1 MQSIATTLHMEK
13 PRESR
18 MQQRK
23 GVTLLLFPLPLQGHI
38 NPMLQLANILYSK
51 GFSIIIIHTKFNSP
65 NPSKYPHFTFR
76 SIPDGLFEHETST
89 ADVVHLVTLL
99 NIKCIRSFHD
109 SLIKLLL
116 DVKEEPIA
124 CLITD
129 ADWYFTQA
137 VADSMKLPRLVLRTS
152 NISSFLVYA
161 ALPLLLEKGY
171 IPIKDS
177 QLEEPVPEL
186 PPLKVKDLPGV
197 KTRDVEDF
205 YHLLAELVNE
215 TKASSG
221 LIWNSFEDLE
231 QVELSALCK
240 DFPIPI
246 FTIGPFHKYF
256 PATSSSLLT
265 QDKSCISWLDKKA
278 PNSVLYVSF
287 GSIADI
293 NEAEFLEI
301 AWGLANSNQPFLW
314 VVRPGLVL
322 GSEWIEPL
330 PHGFLEKLGGRGCI
344 VKWAPQQEVLA
355 HPAIGGFW
363 THNGWNSTLEGICEG
378 VPMICHPI
386 FGDQRINARYVA
398 DIWRIGLH
406 LEYKLERG
414 VIERAIK
421 RLLVEAEGQEMRK
434 RIMTLKEKVEHCLKQ
449 GGSSYESL
457 ERLTSYILSLQ
468 PLSSH

>member
-1 MQSIATTLHMEK
+1 MEK